1 MKNYIYSNNLIL
13 NRVLIGISFF
23 SVLSLKLLK
32 LSTRIIIFE
41 FLGLERPKI
50 ECTVLNKTL
59 RSTNY

>member
-32 LSTRIIIFE
+32 LSTRIQSISSIAY
-41 FLGLERPKI
+41 LSNHRP
-50 ECTVLNKTL
+50 V
-59 RSTNY
+59 NYV